1 MYSLSSYSI
10 AARSSQLGAVFQ
22 MLGIDHKTMD
32 SLRSLSFFA
41 RFARS
46 RGKFQHKNINF
57 LGFKALKNGFSGSLG
72 ATFLCVARRH
82 SLINYFDCLNILN

>member
-1 MYSLSSYSI
+1 MI
-10 AARSSQLGAVFQ
+10 AFE
-22 MLGIDHKTMD
+22 D
-32 SLRSLSFFA
+32 SEKQKQEWIRFAHRAIFA

-46 RGKFQHKNINF
+46 RSKFQHKNINF
-57 LGFKALKNGFSGSLG
+57 LEFKALKNGFSGSLG